1 MAGVA
6 VVTLLA
12 SPPFPSGPF
21 MLFFRPFLF
30 VSSVAE
36 HGLKSRK
43 QLAVNLTV
51 NRCRTLLQHSFKPPS
66 AIQAKRLL
74 LFVEKYGQPL
84 VSQVISKVG
93 EKTTSRLLN
102 NSSFV
107 KKLKSDEGACMEC
120 LDSLMKSYGEEYAI
134 RLMPCHQI

>member
-12 SPPFPSGPF
+12 SPPDLF

-36 HGLKSRK
+36 HGLKLRK

-51 NRCRTLLQHSFKPPS
+51 NRCRTSLQHSFKPPS

-84 VSQVISKVG
+84 VSQVIAKVG
-93 EKTTSRLLN
+93 EKSTSRLLN
-102 NSSFV
+102 NGSFV
-107 KKLKSDEGACMEC
+107 AKLKSDERACMEY
-120 LDSLMKSYGEEYAI
+120 LDSLMKSYGEVYAI